1 MTSLLNFLDDIL
13 WESILIYF
21 LLGFGLYLTLRTR
34 FVQFRRWRD
43 MFLPLKRNP
52 AVDKRGISDWQALAV
67 TLSGRIGVGSLI
79 GVAMSLAAGGPGAIF
94 WMWVISLLGM
104 PMALVENTLAQIF
117 KTTDQR
123 QQFRGG
129 PAEYMTRGLGMRW
142 MGVLFS
148 VLMMLTVSVIFNAL
162 QAKAVVHALSSAFN
176 FNPWYTAIALGMV
189 FTLTLFGGL
198 RAITRISVWLA
209 PLMSVGYLLL
219 ACWIMADNL
228 ERLPSVFLLIFRS
241 AFGLQEFAAGALG
254 YGVTLALTQGIQQGL
269 FSNEAGSGSTPHIAA
284 LATAKHPASQG
295 FVQMLGI
302 LVDTFVVSSAT
313 AMIILSSGLLNAPTD
328 RISGIG
334 LLAQAVNASVGVIGP
349 QLLALFMLAF
359 GYTTMIAN
367 YLYCENNLL
376 FLRRGKTGSIY
387 PLRVMMLVLLL
398 AGCLIGTPLL
408 VQVAS
413 ISLALITMINLTAL
427 TLLSGLALKVVK
439 DYERQRLMGRV
450 PVFNPDNFP
459 ELKGQLQDGVW
470 K

>member
-13 WESILIYF
+13 WQSILIYF
-21 LLGFGLYLTLRTR
+21 LLGFGLFLTLRTR

-43 MFLPLKRNP
+43 MFLPFKRDP
-52 AVDKRGISDWQALAV
+52 AADKRGISDWQALAV
-67 TLSGRIGVGSLI
+67 TLSGRIGVGSLV

-104 PMALVENTLAQIF
+104 PLTLVENTLAQLF
-117 KTTDQR
+117 KTVDQR

-148 VLMMLTVSVIFNAL
+148 VLMMVTVSVIFNAL
-162 QAKAVVHALSSAFN
+162 QAKAVIHALSSAFN
-176 FNPWYTAIALGMV
+176 FNPWYTAITLGIV

-198 RAITRISVWLA
+198 RAISKVSVWLA
-209 PLMSVGYLLL
+209 PLMSIGYLLL
-219 ACWIMADNL
+219 ACWIMAENI

-254 YGVTLALTQGIQQGL
+254 YGVTLALTQGVQQGL

-284 LATAKHPASQG
+284 LAAAKHPASQG

-313 AMIILSSGLLNAPTD
+313 AMIILSSGLLSAPTD

-334 LLAQAVNASVGVIGP
+334 LLARAVNASVGVVGP
-349 QLLALFMLAF
+349 QLLALFVLVF
-359 GYTTMIAN
+359 GFTTMIAN

-376 FLRRGKTGSIY
+376 FLQRGKTGSIY
-387 PLRVMMLVLLL
+387 LLRVMMLVMLL

-408 VQVAS
+408 VQTAS

-439 DYERQRLMGRV
+439 DYERQRLMGRL

>member
-1 MTSLLNFLDDIL
+1 MASLLNFLDDIL

-21 LLGFGLYLTLRTR
+21 LLGFGIYLTLRTR
-34 FVQFRRWRD
+34 FVQFRRWPE
-43 MFLPLKRNP
+43 MFRSLKRDNN
-52 AVDKRGISDWQALAV
+52 DDRRGLSGWQALAV
-67 TLSGRIGVGSLI
+67 TLSGRIGVGSLV

-129 PAEYMTRGLGMRW
+129 PSEYMTRGLGMRW

-148 VLMMLTVSVIFNAL
+148 VLMMLTVSIVFNAL
-162 QAKAVVHALSSAFN
+162 QAKAVVHALSGAFD
-176 FNPWYTAIALGMV
+176 FNPRYTAIALGVV

-198 RAITRISVWLA
+198 RAISRMSVWLA
-209 PLMSVGYLLL
+209 PLMSLGYLLL
-219 ACWIMADNL
+219 ACWVMADNL
-228 ERLPSVFLLIFRS
+228 ARLPAVFMLIFRS

-284 LATAKHPASQG
+284 LAAARHPASQG
-295 FVQMLGI
+295 FSQMLGI

-334 LLAQAVNASVGVIGP
+334 LLALAVNASVGTVGP
-349 QLLALFMLAF
+349 QILALFMLAF
-359 GYTTMIAN
+359 GFTTMIAN

-376 FLRRGKTGSIY
+376 FLQRGSTGSIY
-387 PLRVMMLVLLL
+387 LLRVLMLVLLL
-398 AGCLIGTPLL
+398 AGCLVSTPLL
-408 VQVAS
+408 VQTAS
-413 ISLALITMINLTAL
+413 ISLAVITIINLTAIV
-427 TLLSGLALKVVK
+427 LLSGLALRVIK
-439 DYERQRLMGRV
+439 DYERQCAMGRV
-450 PVFNPDNFP
+450 PVFNPDSFP
-459 ELKGQLQDGVW
+459 ELKGQLEVGIW